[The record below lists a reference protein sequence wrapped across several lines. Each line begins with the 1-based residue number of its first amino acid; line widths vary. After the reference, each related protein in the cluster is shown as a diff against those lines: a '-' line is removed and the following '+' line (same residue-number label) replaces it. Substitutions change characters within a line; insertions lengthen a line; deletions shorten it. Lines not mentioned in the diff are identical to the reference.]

1 MNRGVLVGG
10 ELSIW
15 HGIAGVLG
23 VAAMVGGLVM
33 VACGQPVGWGIAAAG
48 MVVVLSIGS
57 AAMMAG
63 LRRRWVEDLG
73 TGLAVRDRQGRRE
86 YRDEQVMAIALD
98 RKRQNSGG
106 ETKGTLRTFRVWLDD
121 SPAPVSMMNTIK

>member
-15 HGIAGVLG
+15 HAVGCVVGL
-23 VAAMVGGLVM
+23 AAVVGSLVM
-33 VACGQPVGWGIAAAG
+33 VASGQPVGWGVAAGG

-57 AAMMAG
+57 AALVAG
-63 LRRRWVEDLG
+63 LRRRWVEDLE
-73 TGLAVRDRQGRRE
+73 TGLAVRDRQGSRE

-98 RKRQNSGG
+98 RKRKNSGG
-106 ETKGTLRTFRVWLDD
+106 ETKGTLRTFNGW
-121 SPAPVSMMNTIK
+121 